1 MNKRRWW
8 GKMKAAERLKVLDV
22 SGRIILKESYDHIMG
37 GHVLDL
43 SGSGKAEN
51 LWSCKHGD
59 SSTGYSRYEEFFE
72 KMRTC

>member
-1 MNKRRWW
+1 MHKIRWW
-8 GKMKAAERLKVLDV
+8 EKMKEAERLKVLDV
-22 SGRIILKESYDHIMG
+22 SGRIILNESYGHIIG
-37 GHVLDL
+37 RHVLDL

-59 SSTGYSRYEEFFE
+59 CSTGYSRYEEFFE